1 MANTFVGTSNVQV
14 PSPISGAKKVKMWV
28 LPSLEVTSV
37 KDPAVQVVSAVAGTL
52 FEDTVKANT
61 KPRIKIIDKKPEIL
75 FL

>member
-1 MANTFVGTSNVQV
+1 MANTFVGTSKVQE
-14 PSPISGAKKVKMWV
+14 PLPLFGAEKVTMWI